1 MDLGTDQYF
10 DVIGHNFLDTID
22 LDVMEQTIIDDVMAE
37 ISVTEHITMT
47 EPVNISRCKSE
58 PAIVET
64 HIPRTRSEPV
74 LKDVIEAFDAEG
86 LLAQFEEASQSMD
99 DKDTKDDKKEAPVFT
114 LQTPVTELGIKQ
126 KCGNTEKME
135 LSKEMIQKLKAV
147 NKPKSAVMLPL
158 AVPAKRGR
166 GRAMARGHP
175 VTLSA
180 SCTPR
185 RLHRVMMQNSELKE
199 SFALAEVEV
208 STECSK
214 SDTVDDD
221 KVVSDSAVGE
231 KVALNS
237 SEIRKKAPDENNHFE
252 HVFDHDYIKN
262 SFKTDPPGSVGGSN
276 SVQENDVNV
285 DIEEGELVDEDLEK
299 DRSKNQKMSNYRDDL
314 PVEHSDPAQF
324 FDKLP
329 SYYTALSIP
338 RKQVRKTASCVT
350 GRGGITV
357 NDYFERDVSP
367 IRDPSTYSKLPEYCS
382 SFTNSTR
389 YDSLADDSV
398 QKCNNDSKASS
409 GYASSTHSSD
419 HVSQRSRS
427 RSHSRTS
434 STRSFSRSRSLQRS
448 RKKRKSSYSSC
459 SGYSSSS
466 SSCSA
471 SSCSNSS
478 CCRSSSS
485 SCSRSRSR
493 SLSSCCSRASS
504 ISIRSSKSRS
514 RSRNRSWRRE
524 RELRKERSRRSFRSR
539 SRKRS
544 RSRRRRSGTT
554 RSSLHSYSRSRSRS
568 HRRYRSRSNSRRKE
582 RQESLERFR
591 ELRRKQREDEKEQQM
606 KERRI
611 VYVGG
616 LPNKYSRHTLRDHF
630 TRFGPIENVQ
640 LHFREHGDNYGFVTF
655 TYTCDAFAAIEK
667 GKKIPGLSQFDLCFG
682 GRRQF
687 CDVEYADLD
696 GNKEIEE
703 EFDSKP
709 PKRGAM
715 DFDEL
720 LRQAKAGIKK
730 V

>member
-1 MDLGTDQYF
+1 MEYVETCVLNGIDDFLMDLGTDQYF

-37 ISVTEHITMT
+37 ISVTEHNTMT

-86 LLAQFEEASQSMD
+86 LLEQFEEASQSMD
-99 DKDTKDDKKEAPVFT
+99 DKDTNDVKKEAPVFT

-231 KVALNS
+231 MVALNG
-237 SEIRKKAPDENNHFE
+237 SEIRKKASDENNHFE

-262 SFKTDPPGSVGGSN
+262 SFKTDPPGSVGGSIN
-276 SVQENDVNV
+276 MYKNVIMIVKLAVDMLLQLIAQTMCLKGQGQDLIQELVVQGHFLGQGHYKGQERRGSPRILHVLDTLAQVHRV
-285 DIEEGELVDEDLEK
+285 QRRLAQTLRVAGQVQAVAPDPQSLDQGLVIVHGGEKGSCERSDQEGALDQEVEKDQDLAGGGLEQQGQVYIRTQGQDQEVIEDIEAVSWHNSG
-299 DRSKNQKMSNYRDDL
+299 SK
-314 PVEHSDPAQF
+314 
-324 FDKLP
+324 
-329 SYYTALSIP
+329 
-338 RKQVRKTASCVT
+338 
-350 GRGGITV
+350 
-357 NDYFERDVSP
+357 
-367 IRDPSTYSKLPEYCS
+367 
-382 SFTNSTR
+382 
-389 YDSLADDSV
+389 
-398 QKCNNDSKASS
+398 
-409 GYASSTHSSD
+409 YA
-419 HVSQRSRS
+419 RSRPPD
-427 RSHSRTS
+427 
-434 STRSFSRSRSLQRS
+434 
-448 RKKRKSSYSSC
+448 K
-459 SGYSSSS
+459 
-466 SSCSA
+466 
-471 SSCSNSS
+471 
-478 CCRSSSS
+478 
-485 SCSRSRSR
+485 
-493 SLSSCCSRASS
+493 
-504 ISIRSSKSRS
+504 
-514 RSRNRSWRRE
+514 
-524 RELRKERSRRSFRSR
+524 
-539 SRKRS
+539 
-544 RSRRRRSGTT
+544 
-554 RSSLHSYSRSRSRS
+554 
-568 HRRYRSRSNSRRKE
+568 
-582 RQESLERFR
+582 
-591 ELRRKQREDEKEQQM
+591 